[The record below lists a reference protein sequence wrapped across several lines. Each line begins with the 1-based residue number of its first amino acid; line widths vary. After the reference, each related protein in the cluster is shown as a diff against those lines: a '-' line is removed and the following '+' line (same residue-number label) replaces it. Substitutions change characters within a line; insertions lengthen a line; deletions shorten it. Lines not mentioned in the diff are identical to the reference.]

1 MVMIIEVLLIVT
13 KPSIIITGQRHS
25 PPPPLPPPPPPPPPP
40 SPLTII
46 TMDSH
51 LSRPQLLGT
60 SRSFIKS
67 WGSVPWWK
75 ILGYPDAQEPQGAE
89 ERTSAPYFIFL
100 CLAHSLRHAFHPT
113 FLHNSLNFSSPP
125 PAAHPKPDCGFSKS
139 GSLASLGANGCV
151 SQWLVSIKQTPINQQ
166 QPLTKAPPRHH
177 GNLPG
182 LDAFDC
188 NLILPLN
195 LILCSAVGKG
205 REAMAKRI
213 AILQELGYRVA
224 LIFMACKSKHL
235 QTSDWKKLRLETISW
250 WWLKTMSLKKQFK
263 NKRIL
268 GTARSH
274 GAGLGCWC

>member
-13 KPSIIITGQRHS
+13 KPSNITTGQRH
-25 PPPPLPPPPPPPPPP
+25 PPPPPPPPPP
-40 SPLTII
+40 LLTII

-75 ILGYPDAQEPQGAE
+75 ILGYPDAQEAQGAE

-100 CLAHSLRHAFHPT
+100 CLAHSLRRAFHPT

-125 PAAHPKPDCGFSKS
+125 PAAHPKPDCCFSKS
-139 GSLASLGANGCV
+139 GSLARLGTNGCV
-151 SQWLVSIKQTPINQQ
+151 SQSLVSIKQTPINQQ

-195 LILCSAVGKG
+195 LTHCSWLWGKG
-205 REAMAKRI
+205 REGMAKRI

-235 QTSDWKKLRLETISW
+235 QTSDWKKLRQQFHGGDWRPCHWKNNS
-250 WWLKTMSLKKQFK
+250 KTRGFSARQGRMALVLASL
-263 NKRIL
+263 
-268 GTARSH
+268 
-274 GAGLGCWC
+274 CWC